1 MRHLLHLFVLCLVC
15 TIRVSAYADEV
26 PNDEI
31 WYEASE
37 KLSEKTSTDSGGFHP
52 LVFNVDVSSHTFSN
66 GKGVIKFNGSV
77 TSIGDRAFFN
87 CSSLTSITIPNTI
100 TSIGDYAFSNCIR
113 QSY

>member
-37 KLSEKTSTDSGGFHP
+37 KLSETTVADSSGLHTDA
-52 LVFNVDVSSHTFSN
+52 FNVIVKSHTFSN
-66 GKGVIKFNGSV
+66 GKGIIKFD
-77 TSIGDRAFFN
+77 GDV
-87 CSSLTSITIPNTI
+87 
-100 TSIGDYAFSNCIR
+100 TSIGDYAFYKCSSLTSIDIPNSVTKIGNGAF
-113 QSY
+113 